1 MSEQFLC
8 QIPGRQLTSTWSE
21 ELSREFVDKRK
32 HTSIKMQ
39 IKNISKFYA
48 RIHSKIWKHGEM
60 LFLLKIGK
68 IFMLVKGVLKGVSF
82 SKSPLLFNIIQPFL
96 CNKLKTFCNT
106 VHLNF
111 TYIFWFI
118 LKIKK
123 NVKYQL
129 VGNRIGGVLA
139 SMLSPSEAD

>member
-1 MSEQFLC
+1 MEKCYSCSELGKH
-8 QIPGRQLTSTWSE
+8 IH
-21 ELSREFVDKRK
+21 VDE
-32 HTSIKMQ
+32 
-39 IKNISKFYA
+39 
-48 RIHSKIWKHGEM
+48 W
-60 LFLLKIGK
+60 
-68 IFMLVKGVLKGVSF
+68 GVSL

-96 CNKLKTFCNT
+96 FNKLKTFCNT

-111 TYIFWFI
+111 IYIFWFI

-123 NVKYQL
+123 KVKYQL